1 MPKCRSCG
9 FIILCSCCWEQLR
22 QSTWLVKIIIWYS
35 AVYTEFHRGG
45 VKSDEE
51 VKRPYVSIKRS
62 FALFFVS
69 IVLYYVCMAIYKLGP
84 FFCKFQIVSLIPLL
98 LAIYFFFMF
107 CSCEKMIKVFDKTVL
122 GNVVYA
128 ISALTLD
135 IYLVQYALFTDSM
148 NGLFPL
154 NIIITYLIII
164 LYGVRFEMSVAIVFT
179 NIWWRRFWST

>member
-1 MPKCRSCG
+1 
-9 FIILCSCCWEQLR
+9 
-22 QSTWLVKIIIWYS
+22 
-35 AVYTEFHRGG
+35 
-45 VKSDEE
+45 
-51 VKRPYVSIKRS
+51 
-62 FALFFVS
+62 
-69 IVLYYVCMAIYKLGP
+69 MAIYKLGP

-128 ISALTLD
+128 ISALTLE

-154 NIIITYLIII
+154 NIIITYLNNI
-164 LYGVRFEMSVAIVFT
+164 LYGVRFEMSVASVFT
-179 NIWWRRFWST
+179 NIWWRRF

>member
-1 MPKCRSCG
+1 MYAQVSFMRIYYFMFMLLGAITAIDLTREDNNMIFSCLYR
-9 FIILCSCCWEQLR
+9 IS
-22 QSTWLVKIIIWYS
+22 S
-35 AVYTEFHRGG
+35 G

-135 IYLVQYALFTDSM
+135 LFGTIRIVYRQYEWSVSVKYNHHLPY
-148 NGLFPL
+148 N
-154 NIIITYLIII
+154 I
-164 LYGVRFEMSVAIVFT
+164 LYGVRFEMSVASVFT
-179 NIWWRRFWST
+179 NIWWRRF